1 MKYVLQ
7 KGPLGSLRFS
17 PPSEALPARFLRSLA
32 LSTLPS
38 PCARGPGP
46 APCSIGLLPVRSSPV
61 RIALPYCPRCR
72 PSHHVPTLSH
82 TDPVCSPG
90 CLQSLQPAPPTE
102 GGFSPA
108 VCEKPQVQS
117 ARGLWSLRRHKRSGG
132 TYPLACEASHRPS
145 VCLPTRL
152 SPTPRLPHL
161 CPSPFFFARLVLRAH
176 RRCRCAPAL
185 AFRPPPPSLLSS
197 RSCLFTNRRIFDAS
211 IFGASRRKKVIPR
224 TNIF

>member
-1 MKYVLQ
+1 MQQAIGTELLNDCLLLYHKKEPTHVV
-7 KGPLGSLRFS
+7 PSSHSLS
-17 PPSEALPARFLRSLA
+17 QP
-32 LSTLPS
+32 
-38 PCARGPGP
+38 P
-46 APCSIGLLPVRSSPV
+46 APVALVVPPLPSPV

-132 TYPLACEASHRPS
+132 TYPLVGEASHRPS

-161 CPSPFFFARLVLRAH
+161 CPSPFVFARLVLR
-176 RRCRCAPAL
+176 
-185 AFRPPPPSLLSS
+185 PSNG
-197 RSCLFTNRRIFDAS
+197 NRLCVLP
-211 IFGASRRKKVIPR
+211 GKKREKKTGEKKP
-224 TNIF
+224 